1 LQLSAYLNSPDSCL
15 STITGTVKIRVT
27 NPTMTARGAAK
38 FENMSPS
45 DGPANFAVPPKIN
58 AAIETGTLYTRKG
71 IYRKRKVITKVTA
84 TIATEAINQTRM
96 KLDQSACATH
106 FGASHQSPE
115 SIGTF

>member
-38 FENMSPS
+38 FENTSPS
-45 DGPANFAVPPKIN
+45 EGPTTFAVPPKIN

-71 IYRKRKVITKVTA
+71 IYR
-84 TIATEAINQTRM
+84 
-96 KLDQSACATH
+96 
-106 FGASHQSPE
+106 SHRHRVSLVGGPHRALRRDR
-115 SIGTF
+115 SRVGPS